1 MAEEYRAAGYAKLA
15 INMNGV
21 LLLSRRDEAPHS

>member
-1 MAEEYRAAGYAKLA
+1 MQDSTENGLRYAGAD
-15 INMNGV
+15 MTGF